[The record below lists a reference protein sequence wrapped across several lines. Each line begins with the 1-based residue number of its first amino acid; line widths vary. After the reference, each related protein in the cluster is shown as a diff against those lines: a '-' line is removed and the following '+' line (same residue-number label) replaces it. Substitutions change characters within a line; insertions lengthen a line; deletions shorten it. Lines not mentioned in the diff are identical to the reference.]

1 MKKQAGDSRY
11 IYQNELDKACCQHEM
26 SHEDFKDSTRGRA
39 SDKVLHNKARN
50 ISNNLT
56 HEVKVDLLHKSLY
69 FLIKNLVE
77 VVLLCRSIQL

>member
-11 IYQNELDKACCQHEM
+11 IYQNELDKAYCQHEM

-39 SDKVLHNKARN
+39 SDKVLHNKA
-50 ISNNLT
+50 T

-77 VVLLCRSIQL
+77 VVLLCR